1 MNISTEDSVV
11 TTFKEKMALSKYYL
25 TTALLFILTTS
36 SVFASQYSD
45 ETKEVLVH
53 NHRHHT
59 TATYRGSK
67 KNLLRNTLNGPEL
80 DDLRLW
86 SRILVNSFDN
96 NSKKN
101 VGKTKKTKTSKS
113 LKKSKST
120 KVSKSMMS
128 GGSGNSTDFDMS
140 MSYNTSSSIDTGTK
154 KSKKSK
160 KSLKKSND
168 KKYSLDD

>member
-1 MNISTEDSVV
+1 
-11 TTFKEKMALSKYYL
+11 MALSKYYL

-36 SVFASQYSD
+36 SSVFASQYSD
-45 ETKEVLVH
+45 ETKEVLDH
-53 NHRHHT
+53 HRHHT

-86 SRILVNSFDN
+86 SRILVNSLDN

-128 GGSGNSTDFDMS
+128 GGSGNSTDFDMP

-154 KSKKSK
+154 KSKK
-160 KSLKKSND
+160 
-168 KKYSLDD
+168 